1 MEVFDPQTNT
11 LTVVAS
17 MSTTRTYFSLT
28 TVRGKLYAVGGFED
42 FEGEITLATVE
53 AYDPQQNRWK
63 AMAPMP
69 DARYSHGATAVCV

>member
-28 TVRGKLYAVGGFED
+28 TVRGKLYGSDAVGGFED
-42 FEGEITLATVE
+42 FKGETTLATVE
-53 AYDPQQNRWK
+53 AYDPQQDRAGRQWR
-63 AMAPMP
+63 P
-69 DARYSHGATAVCV
+69 